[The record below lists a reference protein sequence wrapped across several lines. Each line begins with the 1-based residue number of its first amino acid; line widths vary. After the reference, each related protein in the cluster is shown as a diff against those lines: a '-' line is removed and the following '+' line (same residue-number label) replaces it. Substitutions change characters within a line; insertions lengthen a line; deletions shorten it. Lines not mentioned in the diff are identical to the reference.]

1 MLKEWQLVEKYPAQG
16 GYPCVPILEAYSE
29 MKITFEMNG
38 GFAHIPALSGPV
50 TIDTAQIAPQVATQ
64 LESLV
69 RGSRFFDQPARAQTV
84 AKGAADYRTYTVT
97 VEDGP
102 RVHTIQLIDPIT
114 DANLERLVSHLRV
127 MARPPGP

>member
-1 MLKEWQLVEKYPAQG
+1 
-16 GYPCVPILEAYSE
+16 

-50 TIDTAQIAPQVATQ
+50 VIDTAQIDPQEATQ

-69 RGSRFFDQPARAQTV
+69 RESRFFEQPACADIL
-84 AKGAADYRTYTVT
+84 AKGAADYRTYTIT

-102 RVHTIQLIDPIT
+102 RIHTSQFTDPIM
-114 DANLERLVSHLRV
+114 DANLERLLSRLRV
-127 MARPPGP
+127 IARLPSR